1 MKLEMTIAERIK
13 LLRKEILKLSQEA
26 FGEELGVKRD
36 VINNI
41 EGNRLK
47 RPEQKEPLY
56 KLICQKFKVSYD
68 WLMTGEG
75 DMFEDLPETVLDELA
90 MQYELGEMDKS
101 IIRNYLD
108 LTASERETVKKY
120 IRGVLGK

>member
-75 DMFEDLPETVLDELA
+75 DMFEDLPETVLEELA
-90 MQYELGEMDKS
+90 TQYELDEMDKS
-101 IIRNYLD
+101 IIRSYLD

-120 IRGVLGK
+120 IRGALGK

>member
-1 MKLEMTIAERIK
+1 MGTSERIQEVRSVLK
-13 LLRKEILKLSQEA
+13 MSRKA
-26 FGEELGVKRD
+26 FGEALGVSGD

-90 MQYELGEMDKS
+90 IQYELDEMDKS

>member
-75 DMFEDLPETVLDELA
+75 DMFENLPETVLEELA
-90 MQYELGEMDKS
+90 MQYELDEVDKS
-101 IIRNYLD
+101 IIRSYLD

>member
-75 DMFEDLPETVLDELA
+75 DMFEDLPETVLEELA
-90 MQYELGEMDKS
+90 TQYELDEMDKS
-101 IIRNYLD
+101 IIRSYLD

>member
-90 MQYELGEMDKS
+90 MQYELDEMDKS

>member
-1 MKLEMTIAERIK
+1 MKLEMTVAERIK

-75 DMFEDLPETVLDELA
+75 DMFENLPETVLEELA
-90 MQYELGEMDKS
+90 MQYELDEMDKS
-101 IIRNYLD
+101 IIRSYLD

>member
-1 MKLEMTIAERIK
+1 MEMTIAERIK

-75 DMFEDLPETVLDELA
+75 DMFENLPETVLEELA
-90 MQYELGEMDKS
+90 MQYELDEVDKS
-101 IIRNYLD
+101 IIRSYLD

>member
-1 MKLEMTIAERIK
+1 MEMTIAERIK

-75 DMFEDLPETVLDELA
+75 DMFENLPETVLEELA
-90 MQYELGEMDKS
+90 MQYELDEMDKS
-101 IIRNYLD
+101 IIRSYLD

>member
-90 MQYELGEMDKS
+90 IQYELDEMDKS

>member
-75 DMFEDLPETVLDELA
+75 DMFENLPETVLEELA
-90 MQYELGEMDKS
+90 MQYELDEMDKS
-101 IIRNYLD
+101 IIRSYLD